1 MTIVLLSP
9 LFPTVQSDY
18 VTQVQRL
25 LHDANAQFWS
35 VSELEDY
42 INEARIRTVKDTGAY
57 RQVQTVFFSTGV
69 EVYPF
74 GGVTG
79 FNITNA
85 GTGYATAPTVTVSA
99 PGVTG
104 GVRATAVAT
113 VSGGKITT
121 ISVTNPGTL
130 YQSQPTVSFSGGGGS
145 GAAATAY
152 FINSATIDALNVSVF
167 WGNTRRVLAR
177 WTWSVFNAKA
187 RAWIQYTGL
196 PSVFSVYNYVS
207 LYIAKI
213 PDQAYQA
220 EIDSVLEPP
229 PLFDDTTLEVIPLN
243 FQDPVQ
249 YWAAHLAKIKQQRW
263 DEADKFASM
272 YVSECQKCLSSA
284 MTRALPY
291 PYAT

>member
-1 MTIVLLSP
+1 MTIVLLGTTAG
-9 LFPTVQSDY
+9 TVQSNY

-35 VSELEDY
+35 LAEIKDY

-57 RQVQTVFFSTGV
+57 RVLQTIFLSTGL

-85 GTGYATAPTVTVSA
+85 GSGYATAPSVAVSA
-99 PGVTG
+99 PATGAGVN
-104 GVRATAVAT
+104 ATAVAT
-113 VSGGKITT
+113 VSGGKVITVS
-121 ISVTNPGTL
+121 ITNPGTL
-130 YQSQPTVSFSGGGGS
+130 YSSQPAVTFSGGGGT
-145 GAAATAY
+145 GAAAQAY
-152 FINSATIDALNVSVF
+152 FLQSNSIDAINVSVF
-167 WGNTRRVLAR
+167 WGNTRRVLSR
-177 WTWSVFNAKA
+177 WVWSVFNAKA
-187 RAWIQYTGL
+187 RAWVQYLGL
-196 PSVFSVYNYVS
+196 PSVFSVYNYAQ

-220 EIDSVLEPP
+220 EVDTVIEPP
-229 PLFDDTTLEVIPLN
+229 PLLDDTTIEVIPLN

-249 YWAAHLAKIKQQRW
+249 YYAAHLAKMKQQRW
-263 DEADKFASM
+263 DEAERFLNK
-272 YVSECQKCLSSA
+272 YNSECAKSLSSA
-284 MTRALPY
+284 MTRSIKY